1 MAQKYHLTDNGP
13 AKCTARKQPCPLN
26 TEHGSKQELEHLY
39 EKKNAAYALQSTTK
53 KKMRASSKKATT
65 DSSRSVHTDYNS
77 YTEQVMEELNSSIVN
92 FLRDNH
98 PQLVTEGKYQEK
110 LLENARRLKKPLTDK
125 QIERRLEYIEKV
137 TSILNSN
144 GYNTIAFFNLT
155 RGQPNTLSVQRLL
168 SAQNAVFNE
177 WDKKKENTPKENRA
191 LFSGGMGGAGKGTVL
206 RALNAQD
213 NYVVINTDDVK
224 EFMAENGMSPR
235 IPGLTS
241 MESSTLIHE
250 EASLYSSLVAEK
262 FMKESVNLNYDTTL
276 GNAKSARKKINTL
289 HNNGYTVDAV
299 FVDITMDN
307 SKKRGASRY
316 KIGINDYIQ
325 GKNSIGGRPV
335 PKSVN
340 KKAQHS
346 QHSSRNAEN
355 LVELHKE
362 RMFADIKIFD
372 NNGSKPERINNS
384 IFFSK

>member
-26 TEHGSKQELEHLY
+26 TEHGSKQEIEQLY
-39 EKKNAAYALQSTTK
+39 EKNNAVHALQSTTK
-53 KKMRASSKKATT
+53 KNSTAPCKESTT
-65 DSSRSVHTDYNS
+65 DNDYTYGNYNA
-77 YTEQVMEELNSSIVN
+77 YTAQVMAELNSSIAD

-98 PQLVTEGKYQEK
+98 PELVKEGKYQEK
-110 LLENARRLKKPLTDK
+110 LLERAKKNRKPLTDK
-125 QIERRLEYIEKV
+125 QIESRLEYIEEV
-137 TSILNSN
+137 TSVLNSN
-144 GYNTIAFFNLT
+144 GYNTAKFFNVAKT
-155 RGQPNTLSVQRLL
+155 RPGKLGRKRLL
-168 SAQNAVFNE
+168 SAQGEVFSE
-177 WDKKKENTPKENRA
+177 WDKKKENTPKENKA

-235 IPGLTS
+235 VPGLTS

-250 EASLYSSLVAEK
+250 EASMYSALIAER
-262 FMKESVNLNYDTTL
+262 FMQESVNLNYDTTL
-276 GNAKSARKKINTL
+276 GSAKSARNKINKL
-289 HNNGYTVDAV
+289 HDHGYTVDAV

-307 SKKRGASRY
+307 SKNRGDSRY

-335 PKSVN
+335 PNSVN
-340 KKAQHS
+340 KKAQYS